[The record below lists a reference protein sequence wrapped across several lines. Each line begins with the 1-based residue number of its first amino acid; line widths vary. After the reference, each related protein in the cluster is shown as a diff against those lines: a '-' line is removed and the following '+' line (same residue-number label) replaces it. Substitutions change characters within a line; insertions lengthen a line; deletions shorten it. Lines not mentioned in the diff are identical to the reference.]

1 MTPEVPY
8 PLHKPEPPATYVEEK
23 FRDYVLIGY
32 EGAGGY

>member
-1 MTPEVPY
+1 MIVERESTSGTT
-8 PLHKPEPPATYVEEK
+8 TYVEEK